1 MMWSQSADNASPMT
15 PEALRRSFLDFME
28 ARGAR
33 TIPSASLL
41 PENDPTTLFTGSGM
55 QPMVPYLLG
64 QPHPAGREIV
74 NVQKCL
80 RTVDIDAVGD
90 SSHLTF
96 FEMMG
101 RWELGGAPET
111 YKRVQIEAVWDWQ
124 VGVLGLDPKRLYVS
138 VYRGNRALGIPCDDE
153 AIAIWQDLFRR
164 VGIEATIEAEGDEY
178 GVSRGG
184 RIFLY
189 PESENWW
196 SRAGVPEKMPAG
208 EPGGPDSEMFF
219 DFEPGGD
226 DTDHPATDTPRF
238 LEIGNNVFMA
248 YERTAEGFKPL
259 PKPNI
264 DYGGGFERIAAA
276 VRGDP
281 DVYLTPFFAGPMK
294 KLSAISGKA
303 YESARREFRIV
314 LDHARAATFL
324 IGDGAVPSNVDA
336 GYVTRRL
343 MRRAIREARK
353 LGIATAFM
361 TQLSEIF
368 IDEANAY
375 PELIRK
381 KHHVLE
387 AIAAEEAQF
396 QKTLLTGERE
406 MHKHLER
413 KGVVTGNDAFFFYE
427 SYGFPLELTEEF
439 LRERHAT
446 ITNPTD
452 FNEAARAHSE
462 RSRTAAAGKFQGG
475 LADHSEKTTA
485 LHTATHLLLAG
496 LQRILGTHVHQRGSN
511 ITTARA
517 RFDFSH
523 HAKMTVE
530 QIRAVEDYVNAAI
543 AAKATMTIKKM
554 PKQQAMDEG
563 VEGSFW
569 EKYPDVVNVYVFRDG
584 TGAIW
589 SRELCGGPHVENTET
604 LTTFGRFKIQ
614 KEESSSAGVR
624 RIKAVLEG

>member
-1 MMWSQSADNASPMT
+1 MT

-28 ARGAR
+28 ARGAK

-64 QPHPAGREIV
+64 EPHPAGREIV

-90 SSHLTF
+90 NSHLTF

-101 RWELGGAPET
+101 RWELGGTPRT
-111 YKRVQIEAVWDWQ
+111 YKRIQLEAVWDCQ
-124 VGVLGLDPKRLYVS
+124 VGVLGLDPKRLYVT
-138 VYRGNRALGIPCDDE
+138 VYKGNKAIGIPCDDE
-153 AIAIWQDLFRR
+153 VVAIWQNLFRR
-164 VGIEATIEAEGDEY
+164 VGIEAKVEAEGDTY

-189 PESENWW
+189 SESENWW
-196 SRAGVPEKMPAG
+196 SRAGAPESMPVG

-219 DFEPGGD
+219 DFEPSGD
-226 DTDHPATDTPRF
+226 DRDHPATDTPRF

-276 VRGDP
+276 VNGDP
-281 DVYLTPFFAGPMK
+281 DLYLTPFFAEPMK
-294 KLSAISGKA
+294 KLSAVSGKA
-303 YESARREFRIV
+303 YESAKRGFRIV
-314 LDHARAATFL
+314 LDHTRAATFL
-324 IGDGAVPSNVDA
+324 IGDGALPSNVDA

-353 LGIATAFM
+353 LGIETAFM
-361 TQLSEIF
+361 TQLSEVY

-375 PELIRK
+375 PRLIRK
-381 KHHVLE
+381 KQNVLK

-406 MHKHLER
+406 MQKHLER
-413 KGVVTGNDAFFFYE
+413 KGFVSGKDAFFFYE
-427 SYGFPLELTEEF
+427 SYGFPRELTEEF
-439 LRERHAT
+439 LRERNAT
-446 ITNPTD
+446 ITDPAD
-452 FNEAARAHSE
+452 FDEAAVAHSE
-462 RSRTAAAGKFQGG
+462 KSRTAAAGKFKGG

-496 LQRILGTHVHQRGSN
+496 LQEILGPHVHQKGSN
-511 ITTARA
+511 ITTERA

-523 HAKMTVE
+523 DAKMTDE
-530 QIRAVEDYVNAAI
+530 QIKAVEDYVNAAV
-543 AAKATMTIKKM
+543 AAKATMTIEKV
-554 PKQQAMDEG
+554 PKQQAMNEG

-569 EKYPDVVNVYVFRDG
+569 EKYPDVVNVYVFEDG
-584 TGAIW
+584 KGVVW

-604 LTTFGRFKIQ
+604 LATFGRFKIQ

-624 RIKAVLEG
+624 RIKALLEG

>member
-1 MMWSQSADNASPMT
+1 MA
-15 PEALRRSFLDFME
+15 
-28 ARGAR
+28 ARGAKI
-33 TIPSASLL
+33 IPSASLL
-41 PENDPTTLFTGSGM
+41 PGNDPTTLFTGSGM

-64 QPHPAGREIV
+64 EPHPAGREIV

-90 SSHLTF
+90 NSHLTF

-101 RWELGGAPET
+101 RWELGGTPET
-111 YKRVQIEAVWDWQ
+111 YKRIQIEAVWDWQ
-124 VGVLGLDPKRLYVS
+124 VGVLGLDPQRLYVT
-138 VYRGNRALGIPCDDE
+138 VYQGNKTIGIPCDDE
-153 AIAIWQDLFRR
+153 VVAIWQTLFRR
-164 VGIEATIEAEGDEY
+164 VGIEAKVEAEGDTY

-189 PESENWW
+189 SESENWW
-196 SRAGVPEKMPAG
+196 SRAGAPENMPVG

-226 DTDHPATDTPRF
+226 ERDHPATDTPRF

-276 VRGDP
+276 VNGDP
-281 DVYLTPFFAGPMK
+281 DLYLTPFFAEPMK

-303 YESARREFRIV
+303 YESAKREFRIV
-314 LDHARAATFL
+314 LDHTRAATFL
-324 IGDGAVPSNVDA
+324 IGDGALPGNVDA

-353 LGIATAFM
+353 LGIETAFM
-361 TQLSEIF
+361 TQLSEVY

-375 PELIRK
+375 PELIGK
-381 KHHVLE
+381 KQHVLK

-406 MHKHLER
+406 MQKHLER
-413 KGVVTGNDAFFFYE
+413 KGFVSGKDAFFFYE
-427 SYGFPLELTEEF
+427 SYGFPRELTEEF
-439 LRERHAT
+439 LRERNAR
-446 ITNPTD
+446 ITDPAD
-452 FNEAARAHSE
+452 FDEAAMAHSE
-462 RSRTAAAGKFQGG
+462 KSRTAAAGKFKGG

-496 LQRILGTHVHQRGSN
+496 LQEILGPHVHQKGSN
-511 ITTARA
+511 ITTERA

-523 HAKMTVE
+523 DARMTAE
-530 QIRAVEDYVNAAI
+530 QIRAVEDYVNAAV
-543 AAKATMTIKKM
+543 AAKATMTIEKM
-554 PKQQAMDEG
+554 PKQQAMNEG

-569 EKYPDVVNVYVFRDG
+569 EKYPDVVNVYVFEDG
-584 TGAIW
+584 KGVVW
-589 SRELCGGPHVENTET
+589 SRELCGGPHVDNTET
-604 LTTFGRFKIQ
+604 LATFGRFKIQ

-624 RIKAVLEG
+624 RIKALLEESDR

>member
-1 MMWSQSADNASPMT
+1 
-15 PEALRRSFLDFME
+15 
-28 ARGAR
+28 
-33 TIPSASLL
+33 
-41 PENDPTTLFTGSGM
+41 M

-64 QPHPAGREIV
+64 EPHPAGHEIV

-90 SSHLTF
+90 NSHLTF

-101 RWELGGAPET
+101 RWELGGTPKT
-111 YKRVQIEAVWDWQ
+111 YKRIQIEAVWDWQ
-124 VGVLGLDPKRLYVS
+124 VGVLGLDPQRLYVT
-138 VYRGNRALGIPCDDE
+138 VYKGNKAIGIPCDDE
-153 AIAIWQDLFRR
+153 VVAIWQTLFRR
-164 VGIEATIEAEGDEY
+164 VGIEAKVEAEGDTY

-189 PESENWW
+189 SESENWW
-196 SRAGVPEKMPAG
+196 SRAGAPESMPAG

-226 DTDHPATDTPRF
+226 ERDHPAADTPRF

-248 YERTAEGFKPL
+248 YERTAEGFQPL

-276 VRGDP
+276 VNGDP
-281 DVYLTPFFAGPMK
+281 DLYLTPFFAEPMK
-294 KLSAISGKA
+294 KLSVVSGKA
-303 YESARREFRIV
+303 YESAKREFRIV
-314 LDHARAATFL
+314 LDHTRAATFL
-324 IGDGAVPSNVDA
+324 IGDGALPSNVDA

-353 LGIATAFM
+353 LGIETAFM
-361 TQLSEIF
+361 TQLSEVY
-368 IDEANAY
+368 IDEAKAY
-375 PELIRK
+375 PGLIRK
-381 KHHVLE
+381 KQNVLK

-406 MHKHLER
+406 MQKHLER
-413 KGVVTGNDAFFFYE
+413 KGFVSGKDAFFFYE
-427 SYGFPLELTEEF
+427 SYGFPRELTEEF
-439 LRERHAT
+439 LRERNAT
-446 ITNPTD
+446 ITDPAD
-452 FNEAARAHSE
+452 FDEAAMAHSE
-462 RSRTAAAGKFQGG
+462 KSRTAAAGKFKGG

-496 LQRILGTHVHQRGSN
+496 LQEILGPHVHQKGSN
-511 ITTARA
+511 ITTERA

-523 HAKMTVE
+523 DAKMTDE
-530 QIRAVEDYVNAAI
+530 QIKAVEDYVNAAV
-543 AAKATMTIKKM
+543 AAKATMTIEKV
-554 PKQQAMDEG
+554 PKQQAMNEG

-569 EKYPDVVNVYVFRDG
+569 EKYPDVVNVYVFEDG
-584 TGAIW
+584 KGVVW

-604 LTTFGRFKIQ
+604 LATFGRFKIQ

-624 RIKAVLEG
+624 RIKALLEG

>member
-1 MMWSQSADNASPMT
+1 
-15 PEALRRSFLDFME
+15 ME
-28 ARGAR
+28 ARGAK

-64 QPHPAGREIV
+64 EPHPAGREIV

-90 SSHLTF
+90 NSHLTF

-101 RWELGGAPET
+101 RWELGGTPKT
-111 YKRVQIEAVWDWQ
+111 YKRIQIEAVWDWQ
-124 VGVLGLDPKRLYVS
+124 VGVLGLDPQRLYVT
-138 VYRGNRALGIPCDDE
+138 VYKGNKAIGIPCDDE
-153 AIAIWQDLFRR
+153 VVAIWQDLFRR
-164 VGIEATIEAEGDEY
+164 VGIEAKVEAEGDTY

-189 PESENWW
+189 SESENWW
-196 SRAGVPEKMPAG
+196 SRAGAPESMPVG

-219 DFEPGGD
+219 DFDPGGD
-226 DTDHPATDTPRF
+226 ERDHPATDTPRF

-248 YERTAEGFKPL
+248 YERTAEGFQPL

-276 VRGDP
+276 VNGDP
-281 DVYLTPFFAGPMK
+281 DLYLTPFFAEPMK
-294 KLSAISGKA
+294 KLSVVSGKA
-303 YESARREFRIV
+303 YESAKREFRIV
-314 LDHARAATFL
+314 LDHTRAATFL
-324 IGDGAVPSNVDA
+324 IGDGALPSNVDA

-353 LGIATAFM
+353 LGIETAFM
-361 TQLSEIF
+361 TQLSEVY
-368 IDEANAY
+368 IDEAKAY
-375 PELIRK
+375 PGLIRK
-381 KHHVLE
+381 KQNVLK

-406 MHKHLER
+406 MQKHLER
-413 KGVVTGNDAFFFYE
+413 KGFVSGRDAFFFYE
-427 SYGFPLELTEEF
+427 SYGFPRELTEEF
-439 LRERHAT
+439 LRERNAT
-446 ITNPTD
+446 ITDPAD
-452 FNEAARAHSE
+452 FDEAAMAHSQK
-462 RSRTAAAGKFQGG
+462 SRTAAAGKFKGG

-496 LQRILGTHVHQRGSN
+496 LQEILGPHVHQKGSN
-511 ITTARA
+511 ITTERA

-523 HAKMTVE
+523 DAKMTDE
-530 QIRAVEDYVNAAI
+530 QIKAVEDYVNAAV
-543 AAKATMTIKKM
+543 AAKATMTIEKV
-554 PKQQAMDEG
+554 PKQQAMNEG

-569 EKYPDVVNVYVFRDG
+569 EKYPDVVNVYVFEDG
-584 TGAIW
+584 KGVVW

-604 LTTFGRFKIQ
+604 LAAFGRFKIQ

-624 RIKAVLEG
+624 RIKALLEG